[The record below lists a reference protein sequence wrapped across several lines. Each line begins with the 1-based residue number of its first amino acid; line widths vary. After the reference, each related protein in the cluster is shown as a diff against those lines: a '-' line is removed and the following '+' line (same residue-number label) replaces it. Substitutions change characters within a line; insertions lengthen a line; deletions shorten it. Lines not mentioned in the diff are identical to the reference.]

1 MGVAITIP
9 IHPSFVGSRSPS
21 PPPRV
26 RILLGNVVTIALPPT
41 GIVPA
46 CAASPLPAATA
57 ERAERVQNGRE
68 ERTTLLLLSNAI
80 ADRAHEWPG
89 AVAASKRPR
98 RRCEEIVK
106 TLLMAVPWQGTYIK
120 WEGCLETD
128 FKIQISPYND
138 YSTICTY

>member
-1 MGVAITIP
+1 MVPTVANAERSDRDLSVVTSSSRVQGHLYGRCHKHP
-9 IHPSFVGSRSPS
+9 HPSFVGSRSPS

-80 ADRAHEWPG
+80 ADRAHNGQEQSQRRKG
-89 AVAASKRPR
+89 QEGVAK
-98 RRCEEIVK
+98 K
-106 TLLMAVPWQGTYIK
+106 L
-120 WEGCLETD
+120 
-128 FKIQISPYND
+128 
-138 YSTICTY
+138 